1 MAYPHSRFG
10 TDWLPRLMLVM
21 LCGLMTFVPSVGQAA
36 SIDPFVGVY
45 HGITIEHAENE
56 LQARDLDVT
65 IEKTERGFT
74 VDWATVIHK
83 EDGREKNV
91 SLSIE
96 FYTTERPEIYG
107 SAMRSG
113 LFGKRVPNDPLKG
126 EPFFWARI
134 VGKTLTIHA
143 LYITDEGGY
152 EMQVYERKLD
162 DEGNMDLIFSRFR
175 DGKQIRDITG
185 KLTRQKKTD

>member
-1 MAYPHSRFG
+1 MAYPHSRLG
-10 TDWLPRLMLVM
+10 TNWLSKLVIVM
-21 LCGLMTFVPSVGQAA
+21 LFGGFGFAPFVAQAA
-36 SIDPFVGVY
+36 NIDPFVGDY
-45 HGITIEHAENE
+45 HGVTIEHADGE
-56 LQARDLDVT
+56 LQARDLDVS
-65 IEKTERGFT
+65 IEKTERGFN

-83 EDGREKNV
+83 KDGREKNV

-96 FYTTERPEIYG
+96 FYSTERPDIYG

-113 LFGKRVPNDPLKG
+113 LFGKRIPNDPLKG

-162 DEGNMDLIFSRFR
+162 DEGNMDLVFSRFR

-185 KLTRQKKTD
+185 KLTRQKKTY

>member
-1 MAYPHSRFG
+1 MAYPHSRSG
-10 TDWLPRLMLVM
+10 RDWLTRLMLAGVI
-21 LCGLMTFVPSVGQAA
+21 CLMGFLPSIGQAA

-45 HGITIEHAENE
+45 HGVTIEHAEGE

-65 IEKTERGFT
+65 IAKTERGFN

-83 EDGREKNV
+83 ADGREKNV

-96 FYTTERPEIYG
+96 FYSTERPDIYG

-113 LFGKRVPNDPLKG
+113 LFGKRIPNDPLKG

-134 VGKTLTIHA
+134 VDKTLTIHA

-162 DEGNMDLIFSRFR
+162 EDGNMDLIFRRFR
-175 DGKQIRDITG
+175 DGEQIRDVTG
-185 KLTRQKKTD
+185 KLTRQKKSY